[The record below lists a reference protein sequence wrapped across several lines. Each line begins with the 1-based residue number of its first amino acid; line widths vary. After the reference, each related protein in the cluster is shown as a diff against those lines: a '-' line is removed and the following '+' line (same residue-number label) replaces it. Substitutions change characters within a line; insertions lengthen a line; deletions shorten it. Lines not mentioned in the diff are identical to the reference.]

1 MELALVLFVDDL
13 WRTQVGDTVMVLA
26 LLDFLAAF
34 NTTNYDIISDQLKDL
49 GVGDMVLVGLFS
61 QQL

>member
-1 MELALVLFVDDL
+1 MDDL
-13 WRTQVGDTVMVLA
+13 WRTQVGDSVMVLA

-34 NTTNYDIISDQLKDL
+34 NTTNYDFISDQIKDL
-49 GVGDMVLVGLFS
+49 GDMVLRGLFS